1 MALNPSL
8 PISHSF
14 ADRHIG
20 PSPQEEKEMLTSL
33 GFGALEDLAMQV
45 IPKGIRTQ
53 NPYRLGAGLSEEESL
68 QTLRSMMSKNQVLK
82 SMIGMGYYGC
92 HTPPAIQRNVFESPA
107 WYTAYTP
114 YQAEISQGRMEALVN
129 YQTMICDLTKMQIAN
144 ASLLDEGTAA
154 AEAMA
159 MAFGLHKK
167 SPSRKFLV
175 SKHLHP
181 HALEVLKTRA
191 NPLGLEMVVGEALQW
206 KDDAS
211 YFAVFVQYPN
221 TQGTVEDYREL
232 AKRCHEKSAYLCV
245 GTDLLALT
253 LLTPPGE
260 WGADIVYGNSQRFG
274 VPLGFGGPHA
284 AFFATKDEFKRT
296 MPGRLIGVSLDS
308 RGKPAYRLALQT
320 REQHIRREKAT
331 SNICTAQVLL
341 ANMASMYAVYHG
353 PTGLKSI
360 ATRVHNLTLTFAE
373 GLRRLGFG
381 VRSQEVFDTVR
392 VQTPQASQINEDAQ
406 KLGYNFWLVS
416 QDELG
421 ISFDETCTLE
431 TVTSL
436 WQAFQGGNAAPFS
449 ATDVLQQVKTTLP
462 KWALRTSDY
471 LTHPVFHLH
480 QSETQL
486 MRYIYELQNRDV
498 TLTKSMIPL
507 GSCTMKLNA
516 AAELM
521 PVSWSEVNQMHPF
534 APVAQAKG
542 YLEMIKDLE
551 EKLCDITGFSAVS
564 LQPNSGAQGEYAGLL
579 VIKKY
584 FESKGEDQRDICLI
598 PSSAHGT
605 NPASA
610 VMAGMKV
617 VVVNC
622 DSKGNVEVTDLR
634 AKAEAHK
641 EQLAALMVTYP
652 STHGVFEESIA
663 EICSIIHANGGQVY
677 MDGANLNALVGM
689 CRPAEFGA
697 DVSHMNLHKTFA
709 IPHGGGGPGIG
720 PIGVREHLKEFLPR
734 HTLVAASGPEKGISS
749 TTSAPWGSASIL
761 PISWSY
767 IAMMGLEGLQRA
779 TLMAILNA
787 NYVAKKLSKHYPILY
802 TGKEGLVAHECIV
815 DLRELK
821 KTSGIDVTDV
831 AKRLMD
837 FGFHSPTMSW
847 PVPGTLM
854 IEPTES
860 ESKAEL
866 DRFVQAMIHIHG
878 EIKKVENKT
887 WPLENNP
894 LVNAPH
900 TADML
905 LGEKWS
911 SPYTR
916 EQAAFPLPWVK
927 EGKYW
932 PAVGRVDNVYG
943 DKNIM
948 CTCPPME
955 AYQD

>member
-1 MALNPSL
+1 MSTNPTL
-8 PISHSF
+8 PTSHSF

-20 PSPQEEKEMLTSL
+20 PDVPEEQEMLKEL
-33 GFGALEDLAMQV
+33 GFSSLDDMAQQV
-45 IPKGIRTQ
+45 VPQGIRTSA
-53 NPYRLGAGLSEEESL
+53 PYRLGLGLSEVESL
-68 QTLRSMMSKNQVLK
+68 QTLRTMMGKNQVQK
-82 SMIGMGYYGC
+82 SLIGMGYYGC
-92 HTPPAIQRNVFESPA
+92 HTPAVIQRNILENPG

-129 YQTMICDLTKMQIAN
+129 FQTMVCDLTKMAIAN

-159 MAFGLHKK
+159 MAYNLHKK
-167 SPSRKFLV
+167 APSQKFLV

-181 HALEVLKTRA
+181 HAIEVLQTRA
-191 NPLGLEMVVGEALQW
+191 APLGLEMVMGEALQW
-206 KDDAS
+206 KDDAK

-221 TQGTVEDYREL
+221 TQGKVEDYREL
-232 AKRCHEKSAYLCV
+232 AQRCKDKSTYLCV

-260 WGADIVYGNSQRFG
+260 WGADIVYGTSQRFG

-284 AFFATKDEFKRT
+284 AFFATRDEFKRT
-296 MPGRLIGVSLDS
+296 MPGRLIGVSIDS

-331 SNICTAQVLL
+331 SNICTSQVLL

-353 PTGLKSI
+353 PVGLKAI
-360 ATRVHNLTLTFAE
+360 ASRVHGLTLTFAE
-373 GLRRLGFG
+373 GLKRLGFG
-381 VRSQEVFDTVR
+381 VRSFEVFDTLR
-392 VQTPQASQINEDAQ
+392 VTTPQASQISEDVQ
-406 KLGYNFWLVS
+406 KQGVNLWLVRP
-416 QDELG
+416 DELG
-421 ISFDETCTLE
+421 ISFDETCTIE
-431 TVTSL
+431 TVTTL
-436 WQAFQGGNAAPFS
+436 WQAFHGGNAAPFLAS
-449 ATDVLQQVKTTLP
+449 DVLSQVKSSLP
-462 KWALRTSDY
+462 QWAQRTSEY
-471 LTHPVFHLH
+471 LTHPVFHQH
-480 QSETQL
+480 QSETKL
-486 MRYIYELQNRDV
+486 MRYIHELQGRDI

-521 PVSWSEVNQMHPF
+521 PVSWPEVNQMHPF
-534 APVAQAKG
+534 APIAQAKG

-584 FESKGEDQRDICLI
+584 FEAKGEGHRDICLI

-610 VMAGMKV
+610 SMAGMKV

-622 DSKGNVEVTDLR
+622 DSKGNVEVQDLK
-634 AKAEAHK
+634 AKAETHK
-641 EQLAALMVTYP
+641 AQLAALMVTYP
-652 STHGVFEESIA
+652 STHGVFEESIV
-663 EICSIIHANGGQVY
+663 EICEIIHANGGQVY
-677 MDGANLNALVGM
+677 LDGANLNALVGL
-689 CRPAEFGA
+689 CRPAELGA

-709 IPHGGGGPGIG
+709 IPHGGGGPGVG
-720 PIGVREHLKEFLPR
+720 PIGVREHLKDFLPR
-734 HTLVAASGPEKGISS
+734 HSLVPESGPEKGVSS

-767 IAMMGLEGLQRA
+767 IAMMGLPGLRKA
-779 TLMAILNA
+779 TLMSILSA
-787 NYVAKKLSKHYPILY
+787 NYVAKKLAPYYSILF
-802 TGKEGLVAHECIV
+802 TGKEGLVAHECIL
-815 DLRELK
+815 DLRPLK
-821 KTSGIDVTDV
+821 AATGIDVTDV

-847 PVPGTLM
+847 PVAGTLM
-854 IEPTES
+854 VEPTES
-860 ESKAEL
+860 EGKAEL

-878 EIKKVENKT
+878 EITKVGDKS
-887 WPLENNP
+887 WPAEDNP
-894 LVNAPH
+894 LRNAPH
-900 TADML
+900 TAAAL
-905 LGEKWS
+905 LTESWS
-911 SPYTR
+911 HPYTR
-916 EQAAFPLPWVK
+916 EQAAYPLPWVK
-927 EGKYW
+927 DNKYW
-932 PAVGRVDNVYG
+932 PPVGRVDNVYG

-948 CTCPPME
+948 CTCPPIE
-955 AYQD
+955 AYQN